1 MRRCCPVARSL
12 ASPRDKG
19 KAKAEV
25 EAAVESGEEEE
36 AARGRVART
45 VLRRMQ
51 TAVCGGRHIEVGE

>member
-1 MRRCCPVARSL
+1 M
-12 ASPRDKG
+12 
-19 KAKAEV
+19 
-25 EAAVESGEEEE
+25 ESGEEEE